1 MKIKKIILSM
11 VSTLILAIV
20 FISQSVFAAEEGTW
34 KFTQICVKS
43 SGISESNP
51 EFAVVSP
58 TPSAYANS
66 NAGMIRIVQIG
77 DGNWNRKLNFY
88 CAKVDVGFEN
98 RNINPTSG
106 LPETHVS
113 NPYLD
118 TYKYKYNMSSPLN
131 NADKTSIES
140 MYSNRKKIL
149 ALADLFYLGNDENA
163 FKDYIKPLINGTDNL
178 NAPLK
183 FPMLSNAET
192 SNQVYND
199 VEDYLI
205 TPNQVRAVQQ
215 LALWYFTNGIEID
228 VNATNVGEN
237 FLYYKNSSD
246 DSNYIQLNANNDANE
261 MKKQNQNT
269 QAKQLYR
276 YLINKANELGTES
289 YVSDR
294 TKVSLYTKKDIAG
307 ELAADYRTKSQP
319 IIEIEPVEKQFDLAL
334 RKYISSVTTNG
345 TTTSYTASGER
356 KPNEVTTK
364 LEAGTA
370 TTADYKHRKDP
381 IIVEKGSKVN
391 YRLVIYNEGEID
403 GRATKV
409 VDQLPAGVKFLSVVS
424 GNFESDGTYT
434 TTNNKLTLTR
444 KSGNTTDLK
453 AYTSGIPENEVIEIQ
468 CEVTADPDENNDKIY
483 TNIAWIAEHKSN
495 KGTFTD
501 RDSVQTQPLTTLPE
515 LVTTEIGYT
524 GKTQYTETQLENK
537 NTYFEGQEDDDDFEK
552 IKIKAIKGS
561 YDIVLVKEDKNGEQL
576 NETATFEV
584 DGVAKQVT
592 GRLTIV
598 SNKKINSSNVGTVDT
613 YTIKELVPPD
623 KYCSFEGTIKIEVY
637 KKQDGEKYV
646 VDKIKYYVDN
656 VEVTTNRSD
665 LKVYLNKNGNIYV
678 EVKDYQFDLALR
690 KFITGIT
697 TNNTKT
703 PITDREPKVTAEEKA
718 KLANNQATYDNG
730 TTASKTH
737 KKDEVEVAV
746 GDIVE
751 YTIRVYNE
759 GDVSGYASEVT
770 DYLPAGLTFKSYT
783 KGDGSINDLNG
794 WEADGQKITTTKL
807 NNQLIN
813 AFDGTTLDYKNLKIE
828 CIVNEKAKTEKAS
841 LMNIAEITEHKDGKG
856 KKVTDRDSQP
866 KNVTTNPKNYNPE
879 AKTGGKGEQDD
890 DDFEDLKIVEFDLA
904 LRKYITKVE
913 DKDGNEIA
921 ISTRTPN
928 IDKSTIPD
936 TATYKHRKD
945 PVVVKPGYFVYYDL
959 TVYNEGNIDGFA
971 KTITDQLPTGV
982 KFIEVVNASTSKYAK
997 KSYDQ
1002 NLNVLVLERK
1012 ENQGTIKA
1020 YNGTKL
1026 NSETVTIKCEVTAD
1040 KETGSDK
1047 VYTNIAWI
1055 SEDHNEKGVTD
1066 RDSKPVEHPNE
1077 SKLVTDYPDY
1087 GYINEK
1093 DNKNKTLSNANEYF
1107 KGEQD
1112 DDDFE
1117 KIIIYKGPEIHKG
1130 VKTVKNQDS
1139 GYDEDVTTPHEWVIN
1154 SSLPINVKD
1163 YKKYKI
1169 VDDIDYRL
1177 VYGEVK
1183 SVKIIDKDGNTVTE
1197 LEEGENKDYTVN
1209 YTENTSNN
1217 VSQILGNK
1225 YSGTLTLT
1233 FIDTNKTIS
1242 DKVKAN
1248 GGNLIEVKFTTT
1260 FAKDENGKLLAEI
1273 IGKEIPNKA
1282 KLEYTNQSSEEGNEE
1297 SEKPE
1302 VHTGGI
1308 TLYKYETKDGKKVAL
1323 KDAEFKIFRSKADAT
1338 AKKNAVQTAK
1348 SNTNGLVEF
1357 VGLEYGEDAMDDE
1370 KNKQPDGTYD
1380 HDSNKTS
1387 TKYWI
1392 VETKAPKGYKTI
1404 EGPFEVTI
1412 NNDSYKDDIEVLIRE
1427 EESKQTSNRLIE
1439 NKPLNFDLALRK
1451 FITAV
1456 NDKATKVS
1464 REPVVDVTNLKE
1476 GKSTTATYTHPKD
1489 PVDVV
1494 NSDVVSYSLRIYN
1507 EGQIDGYASIVTDDI
1522 PDGLEFL
1529 PEHNTNKE
1537 YRWVMY
1543 EELKEGTE
1551 VKDEDKDKVIT
1562 CKVKADS
1569 KEKQYI
1575 ETTDAKKA
1583 VIIRTD
1589 YLSKEQGEARM
1600 EKDNK
1605 LTENPNLLKAF
1616 DGEKLDYKDLKL
1628 VFRVTEPNGS
1638 KRTLINYA
1646 QISEDQDEDGND
1658 VTDIDSTPD
1667 IWNEG
1672 EDDQDIEKLIV
1683 PNFDLALR
1691 KWVTQAIVIENGQET
1706 VTNTGHDAW
1715 DDPEEIVKV
1724 ELHRKKL
1731 SNVTVKF
1738 RYSIRIYNQGE
1749 LEGYA
1754 KEITDYIPEGLKFVA
1769 EDNPSWTDE
1778 GNNVISTRALENTL
1792 LKPGEY
1798 ADVEVLLTWINGKD
1812 NLGLKVNTA
1821 EISEDYNEKGVPD
1834 CDSVPDNKKPGED
1847 DIDDAPVMLSISTG
1861 MEATYIVLGTSILV
1875 ILAGGIFLIKKYV
1888 L

>member
-1 MKIKKIILSM
+1 MKIKKIVLSM

-20 FISQSVFAAEEGTW
+20 FMSQSVFAVESGTW
-34 KFTQICVKS
+34 KFTELNADNNNPHKS
-43 SGISESNP
+43 VINESNP
-51 EFAVVSP
+51 EFGLGYDGNTVNLAV
-58 TPSAYANS
+58 T
-66 NAGMIRIVQIG
+66 QIG
-77 DGNWNRKLNFY
+77 NQSGERQLNHY
-88 CAKVDVGFEN
+88 CGLANVGFEN
-98 RNINPTSG
+98 RTSWVG
-106 LPETHVS
+106 DASKFE
-113 NPYLD
+113 D
-118 TYKYKYNMSSPLN
+118 TYTSKYNMNKEQSAVQGVGMYTN
-131 NADKTSIES
+131 NTK
-140 MYSNRKKIL
+140 YKQIL
-149 ALADLFYLGNDENA
+149 ALADLFYLGDSDE
-163 FKDYIKPLINGTDNL
+163 KLEQYLKPLVDSQKLYYDDYTYEQL
-178 NAPLK
+178 KTHNA
-183 FPMLSNAET
+183 
-192 SNQVYND
+192 
-199 VEDYLI
+199 LI
-205 TPNQVRAVQQ
+205 TPNQIRAVQQ
-215 LALWYFTNGIEID
+215 LALWYFTNDGIDYTGID
-228 VNATNVGEN
+228 EYNDEVA
-237 FLYYKNSSD
+237 FLYYRTTGS
-246 DSNYIQLNANNDANE
+246 YINLAGTNQIGAMQNN
-261 MKKQNQNT
+261 
-269 QAKQLYR
+269 QAKQLYK
-276 YLINKANELGTES
+276 YLVNTAKTNAANSNYKNMNLV
-289 YVSDR
+289 Y
-294 TKVSLYTKKDIAG
+294 LYLDNTTDD
-307 ELAADYRTKSQP
+307 EQP
-319 IIEIEPVEKQFDLAL
+319 IIEIVPGKKDFDLAL
-334 RKYISSVTTNG
+334 RKYITKVGNTNVTNRVPNIDKTNLDN
-345 TTTSYTASGER
+345 A
-356 KPNEVTTK
+356 TK
-364 LEAGTA
+364 
-370 TTADYKHRKDP
+370 TTAEYKHRKDP
-381 IIVEKGSKVN
+381 YVVTKGQNVT
-391 YRLVIYNEGEID
+391 YTLTVYNEGDLKGKATEI
-403 GRATKV
+403 
-409 VDQLPAGVKFLSVVS
+409 VDQLPTGVVFNQQATESLTGNSNYTFTYDSTLNKVTIKDKRANTEGILNEYEGTLDNTSVQVVC
-424 GNFESDGTYT
+424 T
-434 TTNNKLTLTR
+434 
-444 KSGNTTDLK
+444 
-453 AYTSGIPENEVIEIQ
+453 
-468 CEVTADPDENNDKIY
+468 VTAEPDTDNDKIF
-483 TNIAWIAEHKSN
+483 TNVAWISKAYN
-495 KGTFTD
+495 AFTAQEFTQAGID
-501 RDSVQTQPLTTLPE
+501 RDSAPGTHPNVNKDNMENYKGKSTNKA
-515 LVTTEIGYT
+515 VTPADSNYH
-524 GKTQYTETQLENK
+524 Y
-537 NTYFEGQEDDDDFEK
+537 EGEQDDDDFEK
-552 IKIKAIKGS
+552 I
-561 YDIVLVKEDKNGEQL
+561 VLKPQK
-576 NETATFEV
+576 
-584 DGVAKQVT
+584 
-592 GRLTIV
+592 
-598 SNKKINSSNVGTVDT
+598 
-613 YTIKELVPPD
+613 
-623 KYCSFEGTIKIEVY
+623 
-637 KKQDGEKYV
+637 
-646 VDKIKYYVDN
+646 
-656 VEVTTNRSD
+656 
-665 LKVYLNKNGNIYV
+665 
-678 EVKDYQFDLALR
+678 FDLALR
-690 KFITGIT
+690 KFITKIADKNIT
-697 TNNTKT
+697 NRI
-703 PITDREPKVTAEEKA
+703 PQITGSTVEGQDTTAE
-718 KLANNQATYDNG
+718 
-730 TTASKTH
+730 KTH
-737 KKDEVEVAV
+737 PKDKLGVVK
-746 GDIVE
+746 GDTVV

-759 GDVSGYASEVT
+759 GYKDGYASEVT
-770 DYLPAGLTFKSYT
+770 DYLPEGLTLKENSTINTTYGWVPNGKTIKTTYLADKLLTAANRDYT
-783 KGDGSINDLNG
+783 KFNASDAENKYYRDLQV
-794 WEADGQKITTTKL
+794 ECVV
-807 NNQLIN
+807 NNN
-813 AFDGTTLDYKNLKIE
+813 ATSNNLK
-828 CIVNEKAKTEKAS
+828 
-841 LMNIAEITEHKDGKG
+841 NIAEITEAKDKNNNVV
-856 KKVTDRDSQP
+856 KDEDSTP
-866 KNVTTNPKNYNPE
+866 KNVNKDNYNPKNP
-879 AKTGGKGEQDD
+879 KKGLGEEDD

-913 DKDGNEIA
+913 DKDGNEIT

-928 IDKSTIPD
+928 IDKSTIPN

-959 TVYNEGNIDGFA
+959 TVYNEGDIDGFA
-971 KTITDQLPTGV
+971 KTITDKLPAGV
-982 KFIEVVNASTSKYAK
+982 KFVEVANASTSKYAK
-997 KSYDQ
+997 KSYDEAT
-1002 NLNVLVLERK
+1002 NVLVLERK

-1020 YNGTKL
+1020 YNGTTL
-1026 NSETVTIKCEVTAD
+1026 NSETVRIKCKVTAD

-1055 SEDHNEKGVTD
+1055 SEDYNEKGVAD
-1066 RDSKPVEHPNE
+1066 RDSKPVEHPDE
-1077 SKLVTDYPDY
+1077 STLVTDYPNV
-1087 GYINEK
+1087 GYINER

-1154 SSLPINVKD
+1154 SSLPVNVKD

-1183 SVKIIDKDGNTVTE
+1183 SVKIIDKNGNTITE
-1197 LEEGENKDYTVN
+1197 LEEGQNKDYVLN

-1217 VSQILGNK
+1217 VSPILGSK

-1242 DKVKAN
+1242 NKLKAN
-1248 GGNLIEVKFTTT
+1248 GGNIIEVKFTTT

-1273 IGKEIPNKA
+1273 IGKELPNKA
-1282 KLEYTNQSSEEGNEE
+1282 KLEYKNESSEEGNKE
-1297 SEKPE
+1297 SERPE

-1308 TLYKYETKDGKKVAL
+1308 TLYKYKSEGGQKVAL
-1323 KDAEFKIFRSKADAT
+1323 KDAEFKIFRTEEDAI
-1338 AKKNAVQTAK
+1338 AKTNAVQTAK
-1348 SNTNGLVEF
+1348 SAANGLVEF

-1370 KNKQPDGTYD
+1370 DNLQPDGTYD

-1427 EESKQTSNRLIE
+1427 EESKETSNRLIE

-1456 NDKATKVS
+1456 NDKVTKVS

-1494 NSDVVSYSLRIYN
+1494 NSDVVSYSLRIFN
-1507 EGQIDGYASIVTDDI
+1507 EGQIDGFASIVTDDI

-1551 VKDEDKDKVIT
+1551 VKDEDKDKVVT
-1562 CKVKADS
+1562 CKVNGDS

-1575 ETTDAKKA
+1575 ETKDAKKA

-1589 YLSKEQGEARM
+1589 YLSKEQGEERM
-1600 EKDNK
+1600 QKDNK

-1638 KRTLINYA
+1638 KRVLINYA
-1646 QISEDQDEDGND
+1646 QISEDQDEDGNE
-1658 VTDIDSTPD
+1658 VTDIDSTPN

-1754 KEITDYIPEGLKFVA
+1754 KQIKDYIPEGLKFVA
-1769 EDNPSWTDE
+1769 EDNPSWVDE
-1778 GNNVISTRALENTL
+1778 GNNIITTRALENTL

-1798 ADVEVLLTWINGKD
+1798 ADVEVLLTWINDKD